1 MNYQDI
7 AYIFNSGLS
16 RNQQIAELI
25 KLDIKSRDIQTIM
38 HCGPNLICEVRHSL
52 NLTGSAPEQS
62 KRGRPSKKTPALNLL
77 SSNRP
82 FQILYHLEMI
92 YTIK

>member
-62 KRGRPSKKTPALNLL
+62 KRGRPSKN
-77 SSNRP
+77 SSC
-82 FQILYHLEMI
+82 
-92 YTIK
+92 